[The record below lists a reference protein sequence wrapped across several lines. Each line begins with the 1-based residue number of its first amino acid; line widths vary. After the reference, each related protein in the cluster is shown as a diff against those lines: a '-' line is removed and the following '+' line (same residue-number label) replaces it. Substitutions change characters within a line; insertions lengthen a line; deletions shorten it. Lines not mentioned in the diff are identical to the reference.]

1 MKKLILTSVLSLFMV
16 SCMAA
21 GPAKTI
27 TRFEGMPITALDA
40 SSAFEVTISQ
50 GSTSSAKVTIP
61 ENYVDRLV
69 FELENDGTLRV
80 GMRQGLSRNKG
91 EKLKLDVVCNT
102 LTEVEL
108 SGAANAR
115 LVTGLT
121 TNKLDID
128 LSGASIFRAAEAV
141 VVNGE
146 CSIDCSGASVLEIM
160 QFNAQATELDC
171 SGASVVKIVGEATG
185 VDYDLSGASSVD
197 CSHLT
202 TGVAECEVSGASSLM
217 LFASELASG
226 RASGASDVKVYGSG
240 RLMIECTSSAS
251 VGRR

>member
-91 EKLKLDVVCNT
+91 EKLKLDVWYVDHCSF
-102 LTEVEL
+102 L
-108 SGAANAR
+108 
-115 LVTGLT
+115 
-121 TNKLDID
+121 LD
-128 LSGASIFRAAEAV
+128 L
-141 VVNGE
+141 
-146 CSIDCSGASVLEIM
+146 
-160 QFNAQATELDC
+160 
-171 SGASVVKIVGEATG
+171 KIVGLTIKKIVVREG
-185 VDYDLSGASSVD
+185 ISSDSSV
-197 CSHLT
+197 T
-202 TGVAECEVSGASSLM
+202 MEPFIGNN
-217 LFASELASG
+217 
-226 RASGASDVKVYGSG
+226 
-240 RLMIECTSSAS
+240 
-251 VGRR
+251 